1 MLLVTGDTTDVQR
14 SAASLPKRLACAGLD
29 VLIVLVGLALLGII
43 LTGGGTIHLAGSAIR
58 ARGVENPIWILT
70 ALVLLRYAAGES
82 PLFGAR
88 CWPAAVVLQRGRE
101 FLVEFPSAA
110 ERRFRRPALT
120 LAIVAVGV
128 FCIRVFLAW
137 SSPR

>member
-82 PLFGAR
+82 HGYR
-88 CWPAAVVLQRGRE
+88 RDPAWHGEDYVLYRKA
-101 FLVEFPSAA
+101 P
-110 ERRFRRPALT
+110 
-120 LAIVAVGV
+120 
-128 FCIRVFLAW
+128 
-137 SSPR
+137 